1 MLRGGSS
8 EREGLKR
15 RRHKE
20 LLLCVCV
27 CVEFSAHTEHNA
39 ASPAPAL
46 PTFALE
52 TPRAAVKR
60 CVIHRPATTGAD
72 MGANDLIA

>member
-1 MLRGGSS
+1 MLWGGSS

-27 CVEFSAHTEHNA
+27 EFSAHIEHNA

-60 CVIHRPATTGAD
+60 CVIRRPATTGAD